1 MDGSLL
7 SHPALPSHPALMG
20 WQLFA
25 SILCVLVVNFF
36 VFVSVCGC
44 CYDFVGVMS
53 VILWVW
59 LLGVC
64 GCGCSEFVGVL
75 VSLYV
80 WL

>member
-1 MDGSLL
+1 MLQVCGC
-7 SHPALPSHPALMG
+7 G
-20 WQLFA
+20 CCEFGRG
-25 SILCVLVVNFF
+25 CCKFVGVLVVNFL